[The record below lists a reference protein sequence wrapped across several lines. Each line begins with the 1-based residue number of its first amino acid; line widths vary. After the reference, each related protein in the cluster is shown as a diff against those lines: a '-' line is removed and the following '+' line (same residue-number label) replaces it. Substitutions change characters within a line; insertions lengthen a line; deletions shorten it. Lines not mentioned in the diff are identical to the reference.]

1 MSDIISSL
9 INNTTS
15 RTSQISDFTPGS
27 SVIRAIYEA
36 ISLELSNNYIYNN
49 QNVNEGIKQGLENGF
64 GLTQQEA
71 KEAYG
76 YVNINFSSILT
87 SDVTIPQGSQF
98 SSTLSGYDQT
108 YRTIQPYVVPAG
120 QSSGQVQVYCNQA
133 GSVGN
138 IPAGVINTC
147 QNTISYVSTVINPED
162 FCTGTDAETDAD
174 FIQRFQLMIKSIG
187 RGTVDALNYITRSV
201 DNVTGV
207 NIDDSETGLIKIYAH
222 DANGDLPESMYNSI
236 VSNIQNEYNP
246 AGIAW
251 EVLPVDKILAN
262 LEINVYVNDLS
273 KITDSVDSAFTSAI
287 RGYINSL
294 EAGEDVSL
302 SKVSNTIIN
311 VNPYLVTDV
320 QVTKDPND
328 DLSNDVTNAQNSV
341 NTITQN
347 LANINATTTSA
358 GNDLTDTANK
368 MIDIGSSY
376 TISVDG
382 KNELLV
388 YMNTI
393 NTNYA
398 SDFTLCNQY
407 GITNTYYTSIYNTLT
422 NMINSMNPSS
432 DTPYQLDFTTYRN
445 TILGYFNSR
454 INILNQIHDVIS
466 NQLSTAQNSL
476 LSANTSYNN
485 DITSNIT
492 IDTNQIARPGTIDI
506 LYYLTPDNAETT
518 TSTTIDTDTTEA
530 TTVDESD
537 DDSDE
542 ENDGD

>member
-36 ISLELSNNYIYNN
+36 ISLELGNNYIYNN
-49 QNVNEGIKQGLENGF
+49 QNVNDGIKQGLENGF

-133 GSVGN
+133 GSIGN

-147 QNTISYVSTVINPED
+147 QNTISYVSTVINSED

-294 EAGEDVSL
+294 GAGEDVSL

-347 LANINATTTSA
+347 LANINATTIYA

-368 MIDIGSSY
+368 MIGIGSSY

-542 ENDGD
+542 ENDDD